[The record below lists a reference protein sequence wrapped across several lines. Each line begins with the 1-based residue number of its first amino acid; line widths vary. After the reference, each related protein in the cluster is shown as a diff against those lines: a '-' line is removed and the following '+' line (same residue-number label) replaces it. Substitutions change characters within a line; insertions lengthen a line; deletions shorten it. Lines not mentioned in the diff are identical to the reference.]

1 MSPSR
6 IRRLAL
12 ALLVAA
18 VVITIDQATKAA
30 SVANLS
36 ETERIP
42 LLGDLLGL
50 QLAYNAGATLSI
62 GANVTWLI
70 TLLGTAA
77 TVVLVIAATRTR
89 TVSWAIGIG
98 LILGGAVGNLID
110 RFFSPPSFANGRVT
124 DFLAYGE
131 LFIGNLADVFLGIGA
146 GVLVIGMLVDR
157 RRRSRDRRIVEQA
170 REASE
175 SSGTV
180 PG

>member
-6 IRRLAL
+6 IRRLAV

-18 VVITIDQATKAA
+18 VVIAIDQATKAA
-30 SVANLS
+30 AIAQLS

-42 LLGDLLGL
+42 LVGDLLGL
-50 QLAYNAGATLSI
+50 QLAFNAGATLSI

-77 TVVLVIAATRTR
+77 TVVLVIAATRAR
-89 TVSWAIGIG
+89 TVWWAVGIG
-98 LILGGAVGNLID
+98 FILGGAVGNLID

-146 GVLVIGMLVDR
+146 AVLVIGMLQQQR
-157 RRRSRDRRIVEQA
+157 RRARDRRIVEQA
-170 REASE
+170 RDASE
-175 SSGTV
+175 DSRAVRS
-180 PG
+180 